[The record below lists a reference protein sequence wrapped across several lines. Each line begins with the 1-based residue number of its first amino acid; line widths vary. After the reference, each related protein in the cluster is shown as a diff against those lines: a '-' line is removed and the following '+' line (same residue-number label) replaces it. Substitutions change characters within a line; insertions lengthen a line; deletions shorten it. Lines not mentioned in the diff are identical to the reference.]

1 MKGCLLKFKWTRSS
15 WMTKWVYYVKLLTYF
30 STNLSVDKSG
40 LIYTGKYVNLHRELR
55 TACYGINNFL
65 IDSLNFLIN
74 SLNFLI
80 DSLKD
85 LILELH
91 KAKKKNCQVKIKR
104 AIIMLDQELTIHFWC
119 FYNFFTLHSTYL
131 LY

>member
-1 MKGCLLKFKWTRSS
+1 
-15 WMTKWVYYVKLLTYF
+15 MTKWVYYVKLLTYF
-30 STNLSVDKSG
+30 SANLSVDKSG

-65 IDSLNFLIN
+65 IDSLNFLI
-74 SLNFLI
+74 

-104 AIIMLDQELTIHFWC
+104 AIIMQKTRSRID
-119 FYNFFTLHSTYL
+119 HSFL
-131 LY
+131 MFL